1 MARQVR
7 ETANDQGGFWATVT
21 SQRSATAF
29 VWAAWIIFLLTDL
42 VVLAKFGRNI
52 PISEDWWLV
61 APLTGNEPSLV
72 SWLWAQNNE
81 HRIPFP
87 RLILLGLLK
96 LGGGDWRTG
105 AVFSIVLLGI
115 LAAALILVARKL
127 RKGRSIFADAI
138 FPLALL
144 SIGNWENIFWSWQL
158 TQVVTIAL
166 TCILLLL
173 IVTIEEKIRP
183 MAMLAAG
190 TVLILL
196 PLSGANGLLWLP
208 LNLPFF
214 AYYGFRCWRG
224 APKGS
229 NSRWAAAF
237 LLGAVL
243 LSAIIAGLYL
253 LQYRQPDW
261 VPPNPGILPSF
272 YAVLQLL
279 ALTIGPVARSAWLPA
294 IAITMLILVPAVI
307 ILARSA
313 IRYLGSKEE
322 MRIVGL
328 LAFFGNAV
336 LFSMALGYG
345 RAGVVGII
353 PGWSTWPIRYAHFG
367 APLLFTVYFVWL
379 LYFPRRVART
389 ASTALA
395 LLLFLLLPLNAIHG
409 YEWHYWASL
418 QDDNIME
425 QIDAGAPTDAIAGQF
440 RENLWSWAGPG
451 ELEKNLRWLKETGIP
466 PFDGAFSNLAVQEIH
481 YYQPAAIAVDLVWGV
496 DGWSSIDEELWPAG
510 TMIKQNLMYTPLQK
524 EGNSFNSSL
533 QVPPGTTVDFGF
545 LFSIPQGDNPVEPFW
560 EGNGQEDFH
569 ILVEDNGKIDIRS
582 SLVLD
587 ENGQLNMKES
597 VPLVENRFLYERPDL
612 EMVTLVWGI
621 DGWQPPSGTV
631 DLAGSY
637 LQDGLVHTPMQ
648 RLEDGRF
655 AATINLPAQ
664 SEIDCGFLVTNT
676 LNSNGST
683 PLWDDLC
690 HAGTGSTKEANFTYD
705 EPIHWIEPPV
715 VEETGSWPMV
725 ELRYQLPQAK
735 EVFTYWG
742 IDGWQPLPEKLQPE
756 GTVIEDKL
764 MKTPLTREAEAF
776 VLQVQ
781 IPPGSSLQY
790 GFRSKTR
797 LSGLLLPDFLN
808 WDFSHDEFFV
818 EGEDVVLTVVPD
830 TKLQL
835 QRWPALILATGGLFI
850 LIWAVLAL
858 LHPGN
863 KAEDNTMVRTSAPT
877 RSLISFL
884 PNLYRRDLLR
894 ELVARDLKLRYRRSV
909 LGIAWS
915 LLNPLLQ
922 LLVLTFV
929 FSFILP
935 LEIENYSLFMFI
947 GLLAWI
953 WLSSSLTAAT
963 TSIVDNRSLIRR
975 PGFPAGVLPVV
986 SVTSNLIHFL
996 LSLPVVFL
1004 MLLLL
1009 GLGIKL
1015 TILLLPAI
1023 IILQFIFTLSIS
1035 VFLAV
1040 FQVTFRDTHHLV
1052 SVFLFLWFYLTP
1064 IFYNVALIP
1073 EQYRVIYA
1081 LNPMVHIVVAYRAVL
1096 MYGEWPQ
1103 IMPLMIIGA
1112 LSILVLFVG
1121 HRLLQRA
1128 SDRFV
1133 EEL

>member
-1 MARQVR
+1 MR
-7 ETANDQGGFWATVT
+7 EIAKTQGGIWATVT

-29 VWAAWIIFLLTDL
+29 VWAAWIMFLLIDL

-61 APLTGNEPSLV
+61 PPITGNEPNLV

-87 RLILLGLLK
+87 RLILFGLLK
-96 LGGGDWRTG
+96 LGGNDWRAG
-105 AVFSIVLLGI
+105 AVFSIVLLSI
-115 LAAALILVARKL
+115 LAAAFILVARKL

-144 SIGNWENIFWSWQL
+144 SMGNWENLFWSWQL
-158 TQVVTIAL
+158 TQVLPIAL
-166 TCILLLL
+166 TCFLLLL

-183 MAMLAAG
+183 GAMLAAG

-208 LNLPFF
+208 LNLLFF

-224 APKGS
+224 AAKGS
-229 NSRWAAAF
+229 SSRWAAAF

-243 LSAIIAGLYL
+243 LSAIISGLYL
-253 LQYRQPDW
+253 LDYRQPDW
-261 VPPNPGILPSF
+261 VPPNPGILPSL
-272 YAVLQLL
+272 YATLQLL
-279 ALTIGPVARSAWLPA
+279 AMGIGPVARSAWLPA
-294 IAITMLILVPAVI
+294 ITITLLIVVPAAFILV
-307 ILARSA
+307 RGA
-313 IRYLGSKEE
+313 IRFLGSKEE
-322 MRIVGL
+322 IRIVGI

-336 LFSMALGYG
+336 LFSMALAYG
-345 RAGVVGII
+345 RAGVVGVI
-353 PGWSTWPIRYAHFG
+353 PGWSTWPVRYAHFG

-379 LYFPRRVART
+379 LYFPARF
-389 ASTALA
+389 ARAVSTALA
-395 LLLFLLLPLNAIHG
+395 LLLFMLLPLNAIHG
-409 YEWHYWASL
+409 YEWYYWASL
-418 QDDNIME
+418 QDDNIMD
-425 QIDAGAPTDAIAGQF
+425 QIDAGASTDAIARQF
-440 RENLWSWAGPG
+440 RENLWSWADPG
-451 ELEKNLRWLKETGIP
+451 ALETNLQWLKEAGIP
-466 PFDGAFSNLAVQEIH
+466 PFDNAMAALATQEIRFF
-481 YYQPAAIAVDLVWGV
+481 QPAAIDVDLVWGV
-496 DGWSSIDEELWPAG
+496 DGWHAVDEALWPAG
-510 TMIKQNLMYTPLQK
+510 TVVKQDLMYTPLQK
-524 EGNSFNSSL
+524 EGNSFNLSL
-533 QVPPGTTVDFGF
+533 KVPPGTTIDFGF
-545 LFSIPQGDNPVEPFW
+545 LFSSSQGENPANPIW
-560 EGNGQEDFH
+560 EADGKDDFH
-569 ILVEDNGKIDIRS
+569 VRVTKNGAIDVRSHFVLNEDGR
-582 SLVLD
+582 LVL
-587 ENGQLNMKES
+587 KES
-597 VPLVENRFLYERPDL
+597 VPLVEYHFLYERPDL
-612 EMVTLVWGI
+612 EMVTLLWGI
-621 DGWQPPSGTV
+621 DGWQPPPDVV
-631 DLAGSY
+631 DLTGSY
-637 LQDGLVHTPMQ
+637 LQDGLVHTPME

-664 SEIDCGFLVTNT
+664 SEIDCGFLVTNSYDT
-676 LNSNGST
+676 VDNT
-683 PLWDDLC
+683 PLWDEIC
-690 HAGTGSTKEANFTYD
+690 HAASGGAKEASFTYD
-705 EPIHWIEPPV
+705 EPLQWIEAV
-715 VEETGSWPMV
+715 AVEEAGSWPTV
-725 ELRYQLPQAK
+725 ELRYQMTQAE
-735 EVFTYWG
+735 EVFMYWG
-742 IDGWQPLPEKLQPE
+742 VDGWQPLPEKQQPA

-764 MKTPLTREAEAF
+764 MKSPMTREAEDF
-776 VLQVQ
+776 VLRVQ
-781 IPPGSSLQY
+781 TPPDASLQY
-790 GFRSKTR
+790 GFRTTGWTR
-797 LSGLLLPDFLN
+797 WAWPDYLS
-808 WDFSHDEFFV
+808 WDFSHDELFV
-818 EGEDVVLTVVPD
+818 GEDDMSLTVIPES
-830 TKLQL
+830 KMPLQNWRAPFL
-835 QRWPALILATGGLFI
+835 VAGGLFVV
-850 LIWAVLAL
+850 LWATLAL
-858 LHPGN
+858 LNPAG
-863 KAEDNTMVRTSAPT
+863 MVRSSASARGVT
-877 RSLISFL
+877 SFL
-884 PNLYRRDLLR
+884 PALYRRDLLR

-1009 GLGIKL
+1009 GLGIEL
-1015 TILLLPAI
+1015 TILSLPAI
-1023 IILQFIFTLSIS
+1023 IILQFIFILSIS

-1064 IFYNVALIP
+1064 IFYYVGLIP
-1073 EQYRVIYA
+1073 EQYRIIYA

-1096 MYGEWPQ
+1096 MYGEWPR
-1103 IMPLMIIGA
+1103 IMPFIVISA
-1112 LSILVLFVG
+1112 LSILMLFIG
-1121 HRLLQRA
+1121 YRLLQRA